1 MSILSIIILM
11 IIITL
16 SICLLSAGYYYG
28 VQKTEK
34 ECNEYIYDTYE
45 PNFTYEYPSPLL
57 PQEYNPPDP

>member
-1 MSILSIIILM
+1 M